1 MWIASEEV
9 KQVMESKTRLE
20 LNALKSSSPL
30 SLILD
35 TVPLIS
41 TRLII
46 PDATPDVEKKI
57 RGFIYHFLEKFALK
71 HFITFTTVRVEKG
84 AHIVLV
90 SSDKEPIENFV
101 REIQMQHIHAIEKSI
116 VDSETRELLR
126 RYKHVLLENYIR
138 LALRNYLQSI
148 GCKRIRTGGRT
159 WWSKCIDDNYLYVV
173 DVDVDPVE
181 LTGYISVD
189 IKVQSESLWDKITS
203 GKMHV
208 TDLQGLLDSAV
219 LVPFGRSFAYGKIT
233 GFINQKVSEE
243 VETERGKLNLY
254 EYYRFKK
261 NEELDLN
268 ECPIV
273 KVKLN
278 IPEFDRE
285 LYYPPSRVRLLVPEG
300 KLEPYIRYKEIN
312 KLLQRISSD
321 FKPFDITFNRVS
333 LDHGHYVDMIKG
345 VKLRY
350 GGNRETYVSPLPAIQ
365 QHGIKPLR
373 GAVDIPLIILL
384 LPDNF
389 SKQRNDIEVFAKL
402 LQRIYK
408 SYNMG
413 NIERVEVEFYSEKQS
428 IDERKAEFARVLGY
442 IVNKYSPKDALV
454 CPVLNQGYL
463 FKIAKQI
470 CSEKYFHARVIRV
483 NTLANLL
490 NGIREFIVREC
501 SNNIDS
507 CIDEFVTTLKNRV
520 SSDKRIEQFV
530 SVLSNIIFS
539 VYAEFVIQ
547 SDVANRRVPR
557 LLTWSLAEPADG
569 EGRTLYLG
577 FDVSRIPW
585 NRSEVAAMFVL
596 YDSYGNMIN
605 AVVKHYSGEKL
616 SREFLEET
624 LLSLIAHSIKPE
636 HVNRLLVFKDG
647 IIRSVDEA
655 ENISNALSS
664 LGSKAGFSEYDVVGV
679 VKRPNLRLF
688 SISVSSTR
696 ESLRVENPKRGAW
709 IKLWSIA
716 RYGVVAERALVV
728 SSKTKAD
735 RTVRPVVVE
744 HYSTIS
750 KSGKSIE
757 EIVLEYMRLC
767 RLNFWNPIDGLSKY
781 PLPLLMADKIAHL
794 SALGVSI
801 RTP

>member
-1 MWIASEEV
+1 
-9 KQVMESKTRLE
+9 MESSKTKLE

-35 TVPLIS
+35 NVPLIG

-57 RGFIYHFLEKFALK
+57 RGFAYYFLEKFALK
-71 HFITFTTVRVEKG
+71 HFITFTIERVEKG
-84 AHIVLV
+84 AHLVLV
-90 SSDKEPIENFV
+90 SSDKEPVEDFV
-101 REIQMQHIHAIEKSI
+101 REIQMQHIHVVEKPM

-148 GCKRIRTGGRT
+148 GCKRIRIGGRT
-159 WWSKCIDDNYLYVV
+159 WWSKRVDDSYLYVV
-173 DVDVDPVE
+173 DVDVDPAE

-203 GKMHV
+203 GKIRV
-208 TDLQGLLDSAV
+208 SDLQELLDSVV
-219 LVPFGRSFAYGKIT
+219 LVPFRRSFAYGRIT
-233 GFINQKVSEE
+233 GFINQKVSED
-243 VETERGKLNLY
+243 VETEHGKLNLY
-254 EYYRFKK
+254 EYYRLKK
-261 NEELDLN
+261 NEKLN
-268 ECPIV
+268 PNEHPIV

-278 IPEFDRE
+278 IPEFDGE
-285 LYYPPSRVRLLVPEG
+285 LYYPPSQVRLLIPER
-300 KLEPYIRYKEIN
+300 KLGPYIRYEEIN
-312 KLLQRISSD
+312 KLLQKISSG
-321 FKPFDITFNRVS
+321 FKPFGITFKRVS
-333 LDHGHYVDMIKG
+333 FDHRHYVDMITG

-365 QHGIKPLR
+365 RHGINPLR
-373 GAVDIPLIILL
+373 GAVNIPLIILL

-413 NIERVEVEFYSEKQS
+413 NIEKVEVEFYSEKRS
-428 IDERKAEFARVLGY
+428 IDEQKAEFARVLGN
-442 IVNKYSPKDALV
+442 IVKEYSPKGALV
-454 CPVLNQGYL
+454 CPVVNHRYL

-483 NTLANLL
+483 DTFTNLL
-490 NGIREFIVREC
+490 DGIREFVVREC
-501 SNNIDS
+501 FNNIDS
-507 CIDEFVTTLKNRV
+507 CIDEFATTVKNRV

-530 SVLSNIIFS
+530 SVLSNIAFS
-539 VYAEFVIQ
+539 LYVEFVIQ
-547 SDVANRRVPR
+547 SDVADRRVPR

-605 AVVKHYSGEKL
+605 TVVKHHSGEKL

-647 IIRSVDEA
+647 IIRGVDEA

-696 ESLRVENPKRGAW
+696 EPSRVENPERGTW

-728 SSKTKAD
+728 SSKAKTG
-735 RTVRPVVVE
+735 RTVRPVVIE

-750 KSGKSIE
+750 RSGNSIE
-757 EIVLEYMRLC
+757 KIVLEYMRLC
-767 RLNFWNPIDGLSKY
+767 RLNFWNPMDGLSKY